1 VIWKPFLFVLILLV
15 SFFVMSQFLVKLYGW
30 IFTVFYILGNFLE
43 N

>member
-1 VIWKPFLFVLILLV
+1 VIWKPFLFVLILPV
-15 SFFVMSQFLVKLYGW
+15 SFFVMSEFPIKLYGW